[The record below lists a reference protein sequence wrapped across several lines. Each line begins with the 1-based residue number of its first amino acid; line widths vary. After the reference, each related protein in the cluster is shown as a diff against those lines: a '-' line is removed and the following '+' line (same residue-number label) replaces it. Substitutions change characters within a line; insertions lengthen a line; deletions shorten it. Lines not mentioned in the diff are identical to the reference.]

1 MSCQFG
7 PDQTQ
12 ELARRHVSL
21 KFYSGRATQRRSAG
35 CIHPQRLALVGL
47 GGGILNQKLFKLR
60 PNYGTQWNK

>member
-12 ELARRHVSL
+12 ELVRRHASL
-21 KFYSGRATQRRSAG
+21 KFYSGRVTQWRCAG
-35 CIHPQRLALVGL
+35 CLHPQRLALTLLGV

-60 PNYGTQWNK
+60 PNYGTQ